1 MKVHTISLLNSAT
14 LIAMSAWGYG
24 ASESP
29 SVTALIP
36 LFFGLMLVL
45 CYQGIKTQNKVIAHA
60 AVLLT
65 LVVLVALFMPLKG
78 AIGRSDTAATV
89 RVALMMLTSAFSM
102 GYFIKSF
109 IDARKEKSDA

>member
-1 MKVHTISLLNSAT
+1 
-14 LIAMSAWGYG
+14 MSAWGYG

-29 SVTALIP
+29 SITALIP
-36 LFFGLMLVL
+36 LFFGLTLVL
-45 CYQGIKTQNKVIAHA
+45 CYQGIKTQNKVISHV

-65 LVVLVALFMPLKG
+65 LVVLFALFMPLKG
-78 AIGRSDTAATV
+78 AIGRSDTLATV
-89 RVALMMLTSAFSM
+89 RVALMIVTSALSM